1 MKPLKN
7 TAVQLIPME
16 LDHIE
21 GIHNAAQDQK
31 IWKHMSVNLTERTS
45 VIQYVEDALR
55 KRKNGS
61 DFAYVIISRPGQEI
75 IGATWFLDISRQ
87 HRRLEIGS
95 TWITPKYWRSNINTN
110 CKYLL
115 LEYCFEEL
123 KLNRVQIKTGH
134 ENGRSQKAIE
144 RIGAVKEGTLRNHMI
159 TKEGN
164 IRHTVMYSIIREEW
178 PQVRKRFEEYLL
190 PWKL

>member
-1 MKPLKN
+1 MKPLEN

-21 GIHNAAQDQK
+21 DIHKAAQAEK
-31 IWKHMSVNLTERTS
+31 IWEHMSINLTERNA
-45 VIQYVEDALR
+45 VVHYVEDALR
-55 KRKNGS
+55 KRKNGT
-61 DFAYVIISRPGQEI
+61 DFAYVIISRQSQEI
-75 IGATWFLDISRQ
+75 LGATWFLDISRQ

-95 TWITPKYWRSNINTN
+95 TWITPKYWRTKINTN

-115 LEYCFEEL
+115 LQYCFDEL

-134 ENGRSQKAIE
+134 KNARSQKAIE

-164 IRHTVMYSIIREEW
+164 LRHTVMYSIIREEW
-178 PQVRKRFEEYLL
+178 PQVRQRFEECLL
-190 PWKL
+190 T